1 MKALINKRP
10 SGAQMSRQAMQRF
23 MIRSEADKEWE
34 RLKLK
39 RDNEIEA
46 AINAY
51 AATVLWA
58 LHVKYGFG
66 AKRLRDV
73 WETSIKC
80 RCEFR
85 MFYRGGEGYVEN
97 PTGANAEDFALFKAL
112 RDIGADIKAW
122 EHETF
127 EVNEKTGE
135 VIFTREQA
143 V

>member
-1 MKALINKRP
+1 MKAIVSRAP
-10 SGAQMSRQAMQRF
+10 TQAQMSRQAMQRF

-85 MFYRGGEGYVEN
+85 QFYRGEGYVEGN
-97 PTGANAEDFALFKAL
+97 TGENAEDFALISAL
-112 RDIGADIKAW
+112 KGIGADIRAW
-122 EHETF
+122 EHEAF